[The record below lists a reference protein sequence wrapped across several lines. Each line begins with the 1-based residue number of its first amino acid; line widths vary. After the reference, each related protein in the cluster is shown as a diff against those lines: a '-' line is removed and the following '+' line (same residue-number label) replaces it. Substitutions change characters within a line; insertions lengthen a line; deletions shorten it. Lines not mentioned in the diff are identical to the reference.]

1 MGLTQQDLFFLR
13 DAVHSHMRSEIDKLI
28 QMSESMTTEEL
39 LKSKQL
45 IKVQCESMKVKLME
59 LISQAE
65 QHNDASLDLIKAAS
79 EYEKNR
85 GW

>member
-28 QMSESMTTEEL
+28 QMSESMTTDEL
-39 LKSKQL
+39 LKAKQL
-45 IKVQCESMKVKLME
+45 IKVQCESMKAKITE
-59 LISQAE
+59 LIDQTE
-65 QHNDASLDLIKAAS
+65 QGNASLDLIKAAAQF
-79 EYEKNR
+79 EKNR